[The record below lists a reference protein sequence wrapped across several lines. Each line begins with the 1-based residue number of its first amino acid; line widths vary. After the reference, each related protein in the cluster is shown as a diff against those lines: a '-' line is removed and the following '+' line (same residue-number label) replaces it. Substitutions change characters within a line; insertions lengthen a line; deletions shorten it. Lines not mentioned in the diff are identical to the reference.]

1 MINCSHESSIFL
13 TGYNL
18 GLLLCTPEVYSLP
31 LTGREVSYFRSKTFI
46 TQFLTIIIHDRLFI
60 WIIDFSHRS
69 QFGIV
74 NYIFWKYIP
83 FFSPRNALEYT
94 VTFPRY
100 ATLQLWK
107 NSVKKK
113 RICGKTVMQKHV
125 VLDEW
130 KWVWVWPI
138 KFSSFTFRIWKQ
150 RRFASLPFYLY
161 FQSTN
166 LSFCQ
171 TINPN

>member
-1 MINCSHESSIFL
+1 MINYSHESSIFL

-94 VTFPRY
+94 VTFPRDY
-100 ATLQLWK
+100 MLRY
-107 NSVKKK
+107 N
-113 RICGKTVMQKHV
+113 CGKTQLKKKN
-125 VLDEW
+125 LRKNCNAKTRGPW
-130 KWVWVWPI
+130 WVAV
-138 KFSSFTFRIWKQ
+138 
-150 RRFASLPFYLY
+150 SLSVTYKI
-161 FQSTN
+161 Q
-166 LSFCQ
+166 
-171 TINPN
+171 